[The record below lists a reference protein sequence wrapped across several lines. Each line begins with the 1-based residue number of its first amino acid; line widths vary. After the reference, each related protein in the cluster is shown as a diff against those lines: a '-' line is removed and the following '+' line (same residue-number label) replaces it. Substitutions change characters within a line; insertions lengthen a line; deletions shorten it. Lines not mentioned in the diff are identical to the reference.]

1 MANLRTS
8 LSIEPRPDIAD
19 TIQLRNIQLPLPV
32 APEAWHR
39 GGKKQP
45 CNVSFRLTY
54 ASSAA
59 AAESDDVKKTI
70 DYGKLFKR
78 LDAELDGLISDN
90 SSEVAREC
98 GVLRG
103 DGEELHEN
111 LRGEVGQDVRLAAAL
126 IAKCGMKQL
135 EETASNTSSD
145 PSPAVRG
152 DFGEFEVE
160 LRLPKA
166 VLRADGGLY
175 YRGKSALAVVKGE
188 TSPSAEKRLA
198 ILEEE
203 FKIENIRCYCI
214 LGINPWERLE
224 KQAVHISLAFNGP
237 ALQQWGSKFVD
248 TYQKLTLEVAERV
261 ESSSFGSVE
270 SLASLI
276 ARIVVVEFGH
286 EKVTVLVQK
295 PSALAFVEGSGL
307 EITRSRDF
315 FQ

>member
-1 MANLRTS
+1 VKKKKAMANLRTS

-90 SSEVAREC
+90 SSEVARGC

-103 DGEELHEN
+103 DGEELHEH

-135 EETASNTSSD
+135 EETA
-145 PSPAVRG
+145 VR
-152 DFGEFEVE
+152 FLPFCF
-160 LRLPKA
+160 LRPGCTN
-166 VLRADGGLY
+166 R
-175 YRGKSALAVVKGE
+175 
-188 TSPSAEKRLA
+188 
-198 ILEEE
+198 
-203 FKIENIRCYCI
+203 F
-214 LGINPWERLE
+214 
-224 KQAVHISLAFNGP
+224 
-237 ALQQWGSKFVD
+237 
-248 TYQKLTLEVAERV
+248 
-261 ESSSFGSVE
+261 
-270 SLASLI
+270 
-276 ARIVVVEFGH
+276 
-286 EKVTVLVQK
+286 
-295 PSALAFVEGSGL
+295 
-307 EITRSRDF
+307 
-315 FQ
+315 

>member
-1 MANLRTS
+1 MASR
-8 LSIEPRPDIAD
+8 
-19 TIQLRNIQLPLPV
+19 
-32 APEAWHR
+32 
-39 GGKKQP
+39 GKKQP

-59 AAESDDVKKTI
+59 AAEGDDVKKTI

-78 LDAELDGLISDN
+78 FDAELDGLVSDN
-90 SSEVAREC
+90 SSEVARAC

-103 DGEELHEN
+103 DGEELHEH
-111 LRGEVGQDVRLAAAL
+111 LRGEIGQDVRLTAAL

-135 EETASNTSSD
+135 EETAVLKHFERSI
-145 PSPAVRG
+145 PAVRG

-188 TSPSAEKRLA
+188 TSSSAEKRLA
-198 ILEEE
+198 VLEEE

-224 KQAVHISLAFNGP
+224 KQAVHISLTFNGL

-248 TYQKLTLEVAERV
+248 TYQTLTWEVAERV